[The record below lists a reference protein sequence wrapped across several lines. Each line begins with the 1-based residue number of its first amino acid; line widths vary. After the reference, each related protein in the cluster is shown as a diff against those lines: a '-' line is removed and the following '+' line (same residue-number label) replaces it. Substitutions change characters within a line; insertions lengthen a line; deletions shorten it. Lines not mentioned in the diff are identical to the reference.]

1 MSHPGPDVQPPAP
14 QQPEGAWVPPQG
26 APQAQPRPEPQQRSN
41 RTKWLSA
48 AGTVAVVGIG
58 AAYTLTGGFGIGAP
72 KVDDCVHLVGDN
84 DYELVDCDS
93 SDADYKVVGIENAKL
108 TESEFMNDADSCLTF
123 ADAEYAFW
131 ESAGMITEKGTVYC
145 AGPL

>member
-14 QQPEGAWVPPQG
+14 RQPEGAWLPPQD
-26 APQAQPRPEPQQRSN
+26 AAQPESPKKSN
-41 RTKWLSA
+41 RTKVLSA
-48 AGTVAVVGIG
+48 VGTVAVVGIG

-72 KVDDCVHLVGDN
+72 KVDDCVHLVGEN

-93 SDADYKVVGIENAKL
+93 SDADYKVVGIEGEKL
-108 TESEFMNDADSCLTF
+108 TEADFRNAADTCVDF

-131 ESAGMITEKGTVYC
+131 ESARMITEKGTVYC